1 MTIING
7 KRRGRPGTWI
17 LDYRD
22 ETGRRR
28 RLTCDTKAEA
38 EEARDRVRATWKGRG
53 PFRPMVD
60 PKTTVTQ
67 LAERWLAAER
77 VAREKVQTVRRYE
90 IALRHHILPALGAR
104 EVRSLTPYDVRR
116 FLEQRRAG
124 GLSKASCLL
133 LLAVLGRLVERAMET
148 ERLLVVNPCTGARKA
163 LALGTK
169 QRAEAPKAFNAEQLA
184 HVLETA
190 RTVDPALA
198 PLFSLLARTG
208 VRIGEACAVRWDDVD
223 WRAGQLTVAG
233 TVTRMG
239 TVNSPKNGEARVV
252 DMSDALA
259 TELRQLQ
266 VQRKAEALQRGW
278 GTVPSRIF
286 CTRRGK
292 LYPLTEAARRFK
304 RVLER
309 ADLPGHFSLHTFR
322 HTWASLNLAA
332 GVSLEY
338 VSRTLG
344 HRDHR
349 ITVQIYGRHL
359 PHGDRAVANRFDA
372 AVTEAG
378 TTAAHKRRAGAA

>member
-7 KRRGRPGTWI
+7 KKRGRPGRWI

-28 RLTCDTKAEA
+28 WITCDTKTEA
-38 EEARDRVRATWKGRG
+38 EEARDRVRASCKGRG

-116 FLEQRRAG
+116 FLEQRRG
-124 GLSKASCLL
+124 GRLSKASCLL

-148 ERLLVVNPCTGARKA
+148 ERLLVVNPCAGARKA

-169 QRAEAPKAFNAEQLA
+169 QKTEAPKAFTAEQLA

-190 RTVDPALA
+190 RTVDPAHA

-208 VRIGEACAVRWDDVD
+208 VRIGEGCALRWDDVD
-223 WRAGQLTVAG
+223 WRAGQITVAG

-239 TVNSPKNGEARVV
+239 TVNTPKNGEERVV

-278 GTVPSRIF
+278 GTVPARIF

-309 ADLPGHFSLHTFR
+309 AGLPGHFSLHTFR

-344 HRDHR
+344 HRDSR
-349 ITVQIYGRHL
+349 ITVTIYGRHL

-372 AVTEAG
+372 AVADAS
-378 TTAAHKRRAGAA
+378 TAARKRRAGAG